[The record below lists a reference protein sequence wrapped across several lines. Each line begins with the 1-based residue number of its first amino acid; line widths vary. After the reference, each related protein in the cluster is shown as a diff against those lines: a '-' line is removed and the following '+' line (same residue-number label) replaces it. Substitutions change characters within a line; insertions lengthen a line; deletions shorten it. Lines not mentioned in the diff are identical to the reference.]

1 MKMIIL
7 IEFVFVFGFFGTA
20 RSKRLS
26 DSNFLIL
33 IFCFCC
39 RCGSHLRWTCR
50 NPSRMHNMIL
60 AVGPGTPAS
69 VCWGADEDDDDDE
82 ADSTG
87 NEYNDDN
94 THDDGSESDN
104 EGSESNDRVA
114 RMPDAQSDDEED
126 DHDDG
131 SESDNE
137 SNDSNERMGKDD
149 DARVSME
156 TDTDSDDDDEEESEL
171 EDPTPFR
178 FRQRSNWTRNDNVR
192 SRPRQQQ
199 RQREQEAAVRNWRP
213 SMRHEGCIN
222 TACWLDCPWRLS
234 LAGANGSVVPSSGLA
249 NAVSSLESTTQLVT
263 SGDDRT
269 VKFWDVRDA
278 MGSANPLSGGWDTL
292 CPFASTKRPHCQ
304 SYIRSSW
311 KEHCCRPDLN
321 VKVAGSVYN
330 LASMNTGHRLNV
342 FDVKPVSAQ
351 PGKVLTCAADG
362 YLRLCDLQENRSSV
376 VIHPLADE
384 TDAMSHLFSSGA
396 MAFSHHFLNAN
407 TGLLCSERGLHR
419 FDLRLSPREQQS
431 ESVLPGSNTCKACA
445 VWAPFG
451 SPSNG
456 DVDSTFVFA
465 GGTSDFVGLYDLRME
480 GSRLEC
486 LQKYKPLCFDSE
498 SGAAVSGLD
507 VSKDGKE
514 LLVSYEGDS
523 IYTFPT
529 FYKSSSAAGPTL
541 EEVKQ
546 FPSAWFSGVE
556 GEETHL
562 PELASYGGHLN
573 RRTFLKN
580 ARYAGPNDEYICTG
594 SDSGHAWIY
603 ERSSGA
609 VVSFL
614 GADTVTCNGVIPH
627 PSLPVFVTY
636 GIDSTAKLWRGTG
649 PVDCKVDDSPAGR
662 AKCSEEQRYE
672 MSPICASWNG
682 VQCLLRRFGGNKGNF
697 LPDYV
702 ASTEEISDRDSFASS
717 RKRGIDGYDS
727 PPVGNTMRALPF
739 VLRQNRFQCYRAIH
753 QNREC
758 PVESVLDFDHRVSV
772 IRSRNQADRLGLPW
786 NANVPW
792 LLKPVESKYTKKI
805 HPADLVLDN
814 PSDWIEYDGE
824 MVLAPVPSRSSFFPE
839 HYSGD
844 KHDDDFTFL
853 AERYTDLTVLEAT
866 PPVSL
871 SREHITLS
879 REHVWLE
886 NRGSSKDDEKPWL
899 VLGESESSI
908 PGGVEF
914 KTRSRRY
921 FYETARLLKE
931 GGNKAMNAGS
941 LNLAARR
948 YDKAIQYCAVA
959 FMRYEAGRG
968 LSHLTKGHCIDDSST
983 EASQHRIVVWSP
995 LLKVLITSHLNM
1007 ALLLLKPEFKQT
1019 SRASDQAKAAL
1030 LLLAPFSHEKGKVI
1044 VTRENNEKVIV
1055 KDSEPRETFK
1065 EAKLL
1070 QSKAFFRLGCA
1081 ELELGHCKPAIC
1093 VFEESMKASSANKPG
1108 CKPDSLVVRRLREAK
1123 IKLKSKKQRDRKR
1136 FERFMAEERS

>member
-1 MKMIIL
+1 MQ
-7 IEFVFVFGFFGTA
+7 
-20 RSKRLS
+20 
-26 DSNFLIL
+26 
-33 IFCFCC
+33 
-39 RCGSHLRWTCR
+39 
-50 NPSRMHNMIL
+50 NMIL

-69 VCWGADEDDDDDE
+69 VCWGRDADEEDD
-82 ADSTG
+82 SSQ
-87 NEYNDDN
+87 NEYTDD
-94 THDDGSESDN
+94 HDDGSESDN
-104 EGSESNDRVA
+104 EGSDSNDRVA
-114 RMPDAQSDDEED
+114 RMPDTESDDD

-137 SNDSNERMGKDD
+137 GSDSNDHVARMPDTETDEGKGEGNGD
-149 DARVSME
+149 DAGVRME
-156 TDTDSDDDDEEESEL
+156 EDTDSDDDESDM
-171 EDPTPFR
+171 EDPSPFR
-178 FRQRSNWTRNDNVR
+178 FRQRSNWTRNNNVR
-192 SRPRQQQ
+192 DRLGQQ
-199 RQREQEAAVRNWRP
+199 RQREQEVAVSRRTWRP
-213 SMRHEGCIN
+213 SMRHGGCIN
-222 TACWLDCPWRLS
+222 TASWLDCPWRLS
-234 LAGANGSVVPSSGLA
+234 LAGANGSIVPPSGTA
-249 NAVSSLESTTQLVT
+249 NIVASLESTTQLVT
-263 SGDDRT
+263 SGDDRM

-278 MGSANPLSGGWDTL
+278 MGSANPLPGGWDTF
-292 CPFASTKRPHCQ
+292 CPFASTKRPPCQ
-304 SYIRSSW
+304 SSIRSSW
-311 KEHCCRPDLN
+311 IGNGRPDLN
-321 VKVAGSVYN
+321 VKFAGGVSN
-330 LASMNTGHRLNV
+330 LATMSTGHRLNV

-362 YLRLCDLQENRSSV
+362 YLRLCDLQEDRSTV

-384 TDAMSHLFSSGA
+384 TDGMSLFFASGA

-431 ESVLPGSNTCKACA
+431 ESLLPGSNTCKACA

-456 DVDSTFVFA
+456 DVESTFVFA
-465 GGTSDFVGLYDLRME
+465 GGTSDFVGLYDLRMD

-498 SGAAVSGLD
+498 SSAAVSGLD

-546 FPSAWFSGVE
+546 VPSAWFSGVDDE
-556 GEETHL
+556 DSHL

-580 ARYAGPNDEYICTG
+580 AKYAGPNDEYICTG

-662 AKCSEEQRYE
+662 AVCSEEQRYE
-672 MSPICASWNG
+672 MSPICRSWSG
-682 VQCLLRRFGGNKGNF
+682 VQLLLRRLGGSKGDF

-702 ASTEEISDRDSFASS
+702 ASSEEISDRDSFASS

-727 PPVGNTMRALPF
+727 PPVGNTMRALPN

-753 QNREC
+753 QKREC

-786 NANVPW
+786 KANVPW
-792 LLKPVESKYTKKI
+792 LLKPVESKYTQKI

-824 MVLAPVPSRSSFFPE
+824 MILAPVPSRSSFFPE

-844 KHDDDFTFL
+844 KQDSDLTFL
-853 AERYTDLTVLEAT
+853 SERYTDLTALEAT
-866 PPVSL
+866 PPVYL
-871 SREHITLS
+871 SRDHVLS

-886 NRGSSKDDEKPWL
+886 NRGSRKDDETPWL
-899 VLGESESSI
+899 VWGESESSI
-908 PGGVEF
+908 EGGVEF
-914 KTRSRRY
+914 KSRSRRY

-931 GGNKAMNAGS
+931 GGNTAMNAGS

-968 LSHLTKGHCIDDSST
+968 LSHLTKGHCRDDFST
-983 EASQHRIVVWSP
+983 EASEHKIVVWSP
-995 LLKVLITSHLNM
+995 LLKILITSHLNM

-1030 LLLAPFSHEKGKVI
+1030 DLLDPFSRKKGKVI
-1044 VTRENNEKVIV
+1044 IVRENKEQVIV
-1055 KDSEPRETFK
+1055 KDSEPVDTFK

-1070 QSKAFFRLGCA
+1070 QAKAYFRLGCA
-1081 ELELGHCKPAIC
+1081 ELELGRCKPAIHG
-1093 VFEESMKASSANKPG
+1093 FEESMKATSANKPG

-1123 IKLKSKKQRDRKR
+1123 LKLKSKKQRDRKR
-1136 FERFMAEERS
+1136 FERGGLGNP

>member
-1 MKMIIL
+1 MQ
-7 IEFVFVFGFFGTA
+7 
-20 RSKRLS
+20 
-26 DSNFLIL
+26 
-33 IFCFCC
+33 
-39 RCGSHLRWTCR
+39 
-50 NPSRMHNMIL
+50 NMIL

-69 VCWGADEDDDDDE
+69 VCWGDNDDSSENEYTDDHDDD
-82 ADSTG
+82 
-87 NEYNDDN
+87 
-94 THDDGSESDN
+94 DDGSESDN
-104 EGSESNDRVA
+104 EGSDSHDRVA
-114 RMPDAQSDDEED
+114 RMPDTESDDD

-131 SESDNE
+131 SESDNDG
-137 SNDSNERMGKDD
+137 SDSNNREGRMRDTTESDEGEGEGNADD
-149 DARVSME
+149 TGVRME
-156 TDTDSDDDDEEESEL
+156 EDTDSDDDESDM
-171 EDPTPFR
+171 EDTSPFR
-178 FRQRSNWTRNDNVR
+178 FRQRSNWTVR
-192 SRPRQQQ
+192 TRLDRQQRRDQQ
-199 RQREQEAAVRNWRP
+199 RQREQDATVNRRTWGP
-213 SMRHEGCIN
+213 SMRHGGCIN
-222 TACWLDCPWRLS
+222 TASWLDCPWRLS
-234 LAGANGSVVPSSGLA
+234 LAGANGSIIPSSGTA
-249 NAVSSLESTTQLVT
+249 NVVSSLESTTQLVT

-278 MGSANPLSGGWDTL
+278 MGSANQLPGGWDTF
-292 CPFASTKRPHCQ
+292 CPFASTKRPPCQ
-304 SYIRSSW
+304 SSICSSW
-311 KEHCCRPDLN
+311 IGENGRTDPYTKF
-321 VKVAGSVYN
+321 AGAVSN
-330 LASMNTGHRLNV
+330 LATMSTGHRLNV

-362 YLRLCDLQENRSSV
+362 YLRLCDLQEDRSTV

-384 TDAMSHLFSSGA
+384 TDGMSLLFSSGT

-431 ESVLPGSNTCKACA
+431 ESLLPGSSTCKACA

-456 DVDSTFVFA
+456 DVESNFVFA
-465 GGTSDFVGLYDLRME
+465 GGTSDFVGLYDLRMD

-546 FPSAWFSGVE
+546 VPSAWFTG
-556 GEETHL
+556 GDDEETHL
-562 PELASYGGHLN
+562 PELASYGAHLN

-614 GADTVTCNGVIPH
+614 GADTVTCNGIIPH

-672 MSPICASWNG
+672 MSPICRSWSG
-682 VQCLLRRFGGNKGNF
+682 VQSLLRRFGGNKGNF

-702 ASTEEISDRDSFASS
+702 ASSDEISDRDSFASS

-727 PPVGNTMRALPF
+727 PPVGNTMRALPY

-758 PVESVLDFDHRVSV
+758 PVESVFDFDHRVSV
-772 IRSRNQADRLGLPW
+772 IRSRNQADRLGVPW
-786 NANVPW
+786 KASMPW
-792 LLKPVESKYTKKI
+792 LLKPVENKYTKKI

-814 PSDWIEYDGE
+814 PSDWIEYDDE
-824 MVLAPVPSRSSFFPE
+824 MILAPVPSRSSFFPE

-844 KHDDDFTFL
+844 KQDEDLTFL
-853 AERYTDLTVLEAT
+853 SERYTDLSVLEAT
-866 PPVSL
+866 PPVY
-871 SREHITLS
+871 LS
-879 REHVWLE
+879 REHVLSREHTWLAKH
-886 NRGSSKDDEKPWL
+886 GSGKDDETPWL
-899 VLGESESSI
+899 VWGESESSI
-908 PGGVEF
+908 EGGVEF

-921 FYETARLLKE
+921 FYETAKLLKE
-931 GGNKAMNAGS
+931 GGNQAMNAG
-941 LNLAARR
+941 LLDLAARR

-968 LSHLTKGHCIDDSST
+968 LSHLTKGHCRDDSST
-983 EASQHRIVVWSP
+983 EASQHKIVVWSP

-1019 SRASDQAKAAL
+1019 SRASDQTKAAL
-1030 LLLAPFSHEKGKVI
+1030 DLLDPFCHKKGKVI
-1044 VTRENNEKVIV
+1044 YVRENKEQVIV
-1055 KDSEPRETFK
+1055 KDSEPMDTFK

-1070 QSKAFFRLGCA
+1070 QAKGYFRLGCA
-1081 ELELGHCKPAIC
+1081 ELELGRCKPAIHG
-1093 VFEESMKASSANKPG
+1093 FEESMKATAATKPG
-1108 CKPDSLVVRRLREAK
+1108 SKPDSLVVRRLREAK
-1123 IKLKSKKQRDRKR
+1123 LKLKSKKQRDRKK
-1136 FERFMAEERS
+1136 FERFMAEEYSAEDRGAKGKVNERR